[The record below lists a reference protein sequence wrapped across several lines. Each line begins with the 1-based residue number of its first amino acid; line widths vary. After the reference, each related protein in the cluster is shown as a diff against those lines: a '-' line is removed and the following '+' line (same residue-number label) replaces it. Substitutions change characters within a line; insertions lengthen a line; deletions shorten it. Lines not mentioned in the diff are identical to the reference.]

1 MIHSTTTATVKR
13 LLDGSQR
20 CYRSAAFDKAAD
32 GDFLY
37 SVLRIEIYAEHG
49 KTAPSILREFE
60 GAVYQLVGHIG
71 RRAVVVW
78 AARTTARPNDS
89 VHGLSRELLVGASST
104 DGLALIEGK
113 VQSILDDMGIDYSY
127 SGNALAFPE

>member
-1 MIHSTTTATVKR
+1 MIHSTTMATVKR

-60 GAVYQLVGHIG
+60 GAVYKLVGHIG
-71 RRAVVVW
+71 RRATVVW
-78 AARTTARPNDS
+78 VARTTVRPNDS
-89 VHGLSRELLVGASST
+89 IHGLSREILVGANST
-104 DGLALIEGK
+104 DNLALIEGK
-113 VQSILDDMGIDYSY
+113 VQSILTNMGIDYSY

>member
-1 MIHSTTTATVKR
+1 MIRSTTMATVKR

-49 KTAPSILREFE
+49 KSAPLTLRELE
-60 GAVYQLVGHIG
+60 GALYQLVGHIG

-78 AARTTARPNDS
+78 VARTTARPNDS

-113 VQSILDDMGIDYSY
+113 VQSILNDLGIDYNY